1 MKPYSSSMK
10 PVTVWIHRLPWLVLI
25 AVAIVVSVIIIGKQG
40 PAGQARVDLPPLT
53 QPVGGQPLMAAP
65 VPAPQQAPPSTPQAA
80 LQVQEGISQSVSM
93 VRPATVGILGP
104 PDTTANNAGQPGLS
118 DIHPFNGKDGAMG
131 AGIIISANGYV
142 LTTFERVVQRQEVQ
156 VMVFARHHEY
166 TADVVT
172 IDQKTDLALLKI
184 RGNETFQAAI
194 LGDSDFVETG
204 DLVFAIG
211 NPFGFGRS
219 VTMGII
225 SSSRRQLQIDGVEYP
240 NLLQTDAAINDGD
253 AGGPLINVRGEVIGI
268 NMAYY
273 IPDNHFSGIGFAI
286 PINDAKRLL
295 NL

>member
-1 MKPYSSSMK
+1 M
-10 PVTVWIHRLPWLVLI
+10 PWLVLS
-25 AVAIVVSVIIIGKQG
+25 ALAIIVSIIIIGKQG
-40 PAGQARVDLPPLT
+40 PVAPPKFDLPQITMPGGSPLPR
-53 QPVGGQPLMAAP
+53 QVSVPPPVAPMAA
-65 VPAPQQAPPSTPQAA
+65 AQATPQAA
-80 LQVQEGISQSVSM
+80 MQVQEGIGQAVSL
-93 VRPATVGILGP
+93 VRPATVAILGP
-104 PDTTANNAGQPGLS
+104 PDTAAVDPGQPALS
-118 DIHPFNGKDGAMG
+118 GVHPFQGKDVAMG
-131 AGIIISANGYV
+131 SGVIISANGYV
-142 LTTFERVVQRQEVQ
+142 LTTFERVVQKKEVQ
-156 VMVFARHHEY
+156 VMVFSRHHEY

-172 IDQKTDLALLKI
+172 VDQKTDLALLKI
-184 RGNETFQAAI
+184 RGNETFTAAI

-253 AGGPLINVRGEVIGI
+253 AGGPLINVRGEVVGI
-268 NMAYY
+268 TMAYY
-273 IPDNHFSGIGFAI
+273 VPNNHFSGIGFAI